1 MGANRKL
8 QQDIDRTLKKV
19 TEGIEV
25 FDQIWD
31 KVCPLMKPQ
40 PALRFVQDWTLQL
53 CCRMSLCHYLQLLY
67 LFEGV

>member
-19 TEGIEV
+19 TEGIEI

-31 KVCPLMKPQ
+31 KVGPTDETPHTPHINSSYS
-40 PALRFVQDWTLQL
+40 PAFPGP
-53 CCRMSLCHYLQLLY
+53 SLTDCDEVL
-67 LFEGV
+67 